1 MSISLIVVDENALDS
16 LPGEARDCC
25 ILCGSLGV
33 VHFQDKNAGT
43 EYEHR
48 CLKCDATWT
57 GCSVSSSTSPEER
70 LSTASRVEKVTR

>member
-1 MSISLIVVDENALDS
+1 MGISLVVVDENSHDG
-16 LPGEARDCC
+16 LPNEAKDCC
-25 ILCGSLGV
+25 ILCGSYGV

-57 GCSVSSSTSPEER
+57 GCSVSSSDSPEER
-70 LSTASRVEKVTR
+70 LSTASRVESVVQ